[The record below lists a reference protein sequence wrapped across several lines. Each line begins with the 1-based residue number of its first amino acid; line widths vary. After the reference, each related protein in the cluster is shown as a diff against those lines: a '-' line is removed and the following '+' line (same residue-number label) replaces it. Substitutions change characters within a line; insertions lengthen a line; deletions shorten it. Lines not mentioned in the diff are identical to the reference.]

1 MNSMKTKVVVTGGA
15 GFIGSHIVEYWIN
28 QNAEV
33 HVIDNLRSGFLSNI
47 EIFPE
52 VRFHLGSVT
61 NRDLVFEVLK
71 DADYVHHLAALVS
84 VPESVL
90 KPEECFEINVN
101 GTINILD
108 AAKEFGVKK
117 VVLSSS
123 AAVYGDNP
131 ESPKRINMQPQPKTP
146 YATTKLEGERLL
158 QEYHEKHELGTV
170 SLRYFNVYGPRQ
182 DPKSQYA
189 AAIPIFISKALKNEP
204 IIIYG
209 DGEQTRDFIFVKDVV
224 KANILAATNEKV
236 SGVFNVALG
245 KATSINQIA
254 TKIIS
259 VLNSKSKIEYQPERI
274 GDIKHSLASIEETK
288 NELAFSPDFDLE
300 DGLSQTINYFK
311 KIFEVKN

>member
-1 MNSMKTKVVVTGGA
+1 MKTKVVVTGGA